1 MFIFS
6 ELQCSRRGWINTS
19 RSSLGASL
27 VNFCLERENKRARES
42 TLKDRDRG
50 QCSRAPHYNP
60 SPLTPTSTSLL
71 GRNFQSISEE
81 THHKNHSNNKN
92 KNNQV
97 SPHLHSYVQRVH
109 DLPDKQRENINS
121 QQNCNG
127 RIQLPR
133 LQILRRNNKTIIVSQ
148 WYTVAKY
155 QDSNEKLLYCEG
167 GINSVTTLTDSISVN
182 DSSDSKTS
190 NHYLLFKSF

>member
-1 MFIFS
+1 MSAGYIPSHVFIFS

-27 VNFCLERENKRARES
+27 VNFCLERENKRVSES
-42 TLKDRDRG
+42 TLKDRDWG

-60 SPLTPTSTSLL
+60 SPLTPTSMSLL
-71 GRNFQSISEE
+71 GRNFQGTSEE
-81 THHKNHSNNKN
+81 THHKNHSNNKKKN
-92 KNNQV
+92 KV
-97 SPHLHSYVQRVH
+97 SPHLHRSVQRVH

-133 LQILRRNNKTIIVSQ
+133 LQMLRRDNKIIIVSQ
-148 WYTVAKY
+148 WHTVAKY
-155 QDSNEKLLYCEG
+155 QDN
-167 GINSVTTLTDSISVN
+167 N
-182 DSSDSKTS
+182 
-190 NHYLLFKSF
+190 

>member
-81 THHKNHSNNKN
+81 THHKITVTTRTKIIKRHHTSTVMCRGSTIC
-92 KNNQV
+92 QI
-97 SPHLHSYVQRVH
+97 S
-109 DLPDKQRENINS
+109 RERTSIAS
-121 QQNCNG
+121 RTATVAYSFHGSKFCG
-127 RIQLPR
+127 E
-133 LQILRRNNKTIIVSQ
+133 NNKTIIVSQ
-148 WYTVAKY
+148 WYTVANIK
-155 QDSNEKLLYCEG
+155 
-167 GINSVTTLTDSISVN
+167 TLTRNCYTV
-182 DSSDSKTS
+182 KGE
-190 NHYLLFKSF
+190 